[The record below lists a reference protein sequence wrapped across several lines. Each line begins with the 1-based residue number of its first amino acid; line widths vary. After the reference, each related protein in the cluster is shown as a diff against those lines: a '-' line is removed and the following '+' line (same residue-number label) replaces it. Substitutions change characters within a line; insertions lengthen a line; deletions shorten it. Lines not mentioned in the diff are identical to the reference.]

1 VYHGRKEIVKF
12 TGELVVPAPR
22 ETVFEKLCDA
32 RFFASCV
39 DGVSNLNE
47 VDATHYTAV
56 LETRVAYI
64 KFKFNVAVEITDMQP
79 PERVVVRAEGAP
91 IGMVGRLT
99 ATSVAELKPQGNHT
113 LVSYEIDAA
122 LAGKLGSIGQP
133 VMKSKAKEMERQFAA
148 NIRAAFDPAATEK
161 KA

>member
-1 VYHGRKEIVKF
+1 MKF

-122 LAGKLGSIGQP
+122 LTGKLGSIGQP

-148 NIRAAFDPAATEK
+148 NIKAAFDPAATEK